1 MRLLV
6 AEISC
11 KSYEHALPVSGNK
24 KGQREGDDQAA
35 GGQEN
40 MGVILC
46 GSASNPRCQCCS
58 GERREVSQHDHIQ
71 PELTEYTVKLTNDSA
86 KMPQPM
92 TSLQPQWFH
101 TLQTRKSK
109 RIQRR
114 LSDPFQEKGLA
125 EKFHWQRRGLPFGN
139 ASSYLNLE
147 KLNEGSHSTVYKGIS
162 RIYGELVALK
172 VVNLKTEEGL
182 PFTAIREASLL
193 RGLKHANIVLLH
205 DIIQTK
211 EKLTLV
217 FEYMHSDLAQYMLQH
232 PGGLHPHNVRLFM
245 FQLLRGLAYIHG
257 RHILHRDL
265 KPQNLL
271 LSCHGELNSPPPP
284 SDLAGLARA
293 KTLPS
298 QIYSPE
304 VVTLEYRPPDV
315 LQGATDYSS
324 DIDIWGAGC
333 IFIEMLQGQPLFQ
346 GVCNTF
352 EQLEKIWT
360 VSTTMKICNEKTL
373 TCKRSNITSP
383 ETNPVKTQDSLNVD
397 ISGSDKVCLCFSWLL
412 GRVPEAEDLAAEM
425 LKVRP
430 QDRISAQE
438 ALVHQFFNPLPSQL
452 YQLSDAQPIFT
463 VPGVEL
469 KPEMCDLFISHE
481 KGQHPSSSSKFW

>member
-1 MRLLV
+1 
-6 AEISC
+6 
-11 KSYEHALPVSGNK
+11 
-24 KGQREGDDQAA
+24 
-35 GGQEN
+35 

-46 GSASNPRCQCCS
+46 GSASNHRCQCCS
-58 GERREVSQHDHIQ
+58 EEREVSRQDNIQ
-71 PELTEYTVKLTNDSA
+71 PKVVEYVAKLTEDSS

-101 TLQTRKSK
+101 TLQTQKSK
-109 RIQRR
+109 RIQQRR
-114 LSDPFQEKGLA
+114 LSDPSQEQVLA
-125 EKFHWQRRGLPFGN
+125 EKFQWQRRGLPFGN

-162 RIYGELVALK
+162 RIYGQLVALK

-217 FEYMHSDLAQYMLQH
+217 FEYMHTDLAQYMFQH
-232 PGGLHPHNVRLFM
+232 PGGLHPHNVMLFM
-245 FQLLRGLAYIHG
+245 FQLLRALAYIHEH
-257 RHILHRDL
+257 HILHRDL

-271 LSCHGELNSPPPP
+271 LSCHGELK
-284 SDLAGLARA
+284 LADFGLARA

-315 LQGATDYSS
+315 LLGATDYSS

-333 IFIEMLQGQPLFQ
+333 IFIEMFQGQPLFP

-352 EQLEKIWT
+352 EQLEKIWAVLGSPMEET
-360 VSTTMKICNEKTL
+360 WPGLSKFQRYKPGRFFSSRPQKLRIICD
-373 TCKRSNITSP
+373 R
-383 ETNPVKTQDSLNVD
+383 
-397 ISGSDKVCLCFSWLL
+397 L
-412 GRVPEAEDLAAEM
+412 GRVPEAEDLAARM

-430 QDRISAQE
+430 QDRISSQE
-438 ALVHQFFNPLPSQL
+438 ALVHHFFNPLPAQL
-452 YQLSDAQPIFT
+452 YQLSNVQSIFT
-463 VPGVEL
+463 VPGVKL
-469 KPEMCDLFISHE
+469 KPEMCDLFASYE
-481 KGQHPSSSSKFW
+481 KGQPLITSSKFW